1 GDGVCAKQRDSHR
14 SSSGGVATA
23 GFGLLIRST
32 EIEMH
37 RRASTSLRN
46 KLDLSNRVQ
55 VRIVRKRLKISEEQ
69 LNDLVRKAGDSIAAV
84 RKEAGSRHLLKLPQ
98 A

>member
-1 GDGVCAKQRDSHR
+1 
-14 SSSGGVATA
+14 
-23 GFGLLIRST
+23 
-32 EIEMH
+32 MH
-37 RRASTSLRN
+37 RRASTSMRN

-84 RKEAGSRHLLKLPQ
+84 RKEASSRGLLKLPQ
-98 A
+98 AQPPAAVIAQKETTTAETQPVLN